1 MRINRRVVFWGL
13 AFLTLLI
20 LLFVFSSILLP
31 FVAGAA
37 LAYLL
42 DPLADWFERQGFSR
56 LAATMT
62 LLVLFIVVLVA
73 LMLLVLPI
81 LVNQLILLAQNI
93 PYYLERLDIR
103 INSILQSRWAESLG
117 VDPAAVRSSLA
128 SLLSQGSSW
137 FTTVVTG
144 LWSGGLA
151 VINILAL
158 LVVTPVV
165 AFYLL
170 YDWDRMIDLVDSW
183 VPRDSVEE
191 VRLLAS
197 EIDRVLA
204 GFVRGQA
211 LVSLTLGTFY
221 AAGLVL
227 LGVNFGFLIGLAAG
241 IVSFDGHRFHSERR
255 LGPWLET
262 HRSEVFLATKT
273 GEREAGPAYDE
284 IRRSL
289 ERLRVDQVDL
299 IQLHNLVDEA
309 EWQTALG
316 PGGALEAAVRA
327 RDEGLVRFIGVTGH
341 GVTVAAQHR
350 RSLER
355 FDFDSVLL
363 PFSYTMMR
371 NPVYAADFEAL
382 AALCAERNVAMQT
395 IKAITRAPWGEQT
408 PTANTWYDPLRDQD
422 DIDLAVHWVLGRPG
436 VFLNTVGDITILP
449 LVLDAAARFET
460 RPSEAAMDQLLAQQ
474 AMEPLF
480 V

>member
-1 MRINRRVVFWGL
+1 MRLDRKVAFWGVAL
-13 AFLTLLI
+13 LTLLI

-62 LLVLFIVVLVA
+62 LLVLFIVILVA

-81 LVNQLILLAQNI
+81 LINQLILLAENV
-93 PYYLERLDIR
+93 PYYLERLDFL
-103 INSILQSRWAESLG
+103 INSILQSSWAESLG

-128 SLLSQGSSW
+128 SLLSQGTSW

-191 VRLLAS
+191 VRLLAR

-241 IVSFDGHRFHSERR
+241 VVSFIPY
-255 LGPWLET
+255 LGTTLGFVVSVGIALLQFWPDWVMPVAAATLFITGQLFEGYVLQPYLIGTNVGLHPVWLM
-262 HRSEVFLATKT
+262 F
-273 GEREAGPAYDE
+273 
-284 IRRSL
+284 
-289 ERLRVDQVDL
+289 
-299 IQLHNLVDEA
+299 
-309 EWQTALG
+309 ALFAFG
-316 PGGALEAAVRA
+316 LLFGFVGLLMAIPIAAAIGV
-327 RDEGLVRFIGVTGH
+327 LVR
-341 GVTVAAQHR
+341 
-350 RSLER
+350 
-355 FDFDSVLL
+355 
-363 PFSYTMMR
+363 Y
-371 NPVYAADFEAL
+371 AL
-382 AALCAERNVAMQT
+382 AR
-395 IKAITRAPWGEQT
+395 
-408 PTANTWYDPLRDQD
+408 Y
-422 DIDLAVHWVLGRPG
+422 LASPIYRG
-436 VFLNTVGDITILP
+436 
-449 LVLDAAARFET
+449 
-460 RPSEAAMDQLLAQQ
+460 Q
-474 AMEPLF
+474 AGK
-480 V
+480 